1 MQRGYDQII
10 HDIALQK
17 LPVLMCIDRAGL
29 NAGDGPTH
37 HGIFDVS
44 FLSAIPNLTIYT
56 PVTFAGLAVSVRKAL
71 AEGVPAAIRYPN
83 GGEDARLRDTFYRD
97 GDPTDVAVRESD
109 PANHALPAAI
119 IITHG
124 RITREALTAREILAG
139 QGIPV
144 GILLCEYLKPYGKL
158 ADEISHKLPA
168 GIPLLFAE
176 EEIRAGGFGMM
187 LTDAMRR
194 NGSLEGHP
202 YTILATDDSFVSQD
216 KPEPILRTAGVDAE
230 AMVTA
235 TRELLQSN

>member
-44 FLSAIPNLTIYT
+44 FLSSIPHLTVYA

-71 AEGVPAAIRYPN
+71 ADGVPAAIRYPN
-83 GGEDARLRDTFYRD
+83 GGEDTRLRDTFYRD
-97 GDPTDVAVRESD
+97 GDPTDIGVRESN
-109 PANHALPAAI
+109 PENHAIPAAV

-124 RITREALTAREILAG
+124 RITREALTAREALAS

-158 ADEISHKLPA
+158 ADEIAAKLPA
-168 GIPLLFAE
+168 GIPLLFVE
-176 EEIRAGGFGMM
+176 EELRAGGFGMM

-230 AMVTA
+230 AMTA
-235 TRELLQSN
+235 AIKGLLGR

>member
-1 MQRGYDQII
+1 
-10 HDIALQK
+10 
-17 LPVLMCIDRAGL
+17 MCIDRAGL

-44 FLSAIPNLTIYT
+44 FLSAIPDLTIYA

-83 GGEDARLRDTFYRD
+83 GGEDTRLRDTFYAE
-97 GDPTDVAVRESD
+97 GDPSDIGVRESN
-109 PANHALPAAI
+109 PENHAIPAAI

-124 RITREALTAREILAG
+124 RITREALTAREALAA

-158 ADEISHKLPA
+158 AEEIAAKLPT

-176 EEIRAGGFGMM
+176 EELRAGGFGMM
-187 LTDAMRR
+187 LTDALRR
-194 NGSLEGHP
+194 RGVLEGHP
-202 YTILATDDSFVSQD
+202 YAILAVDDSFVAQS

-230 AMVTA
+230 AMA
-235 TRELLQSN
+235 EEIKRLLGK